1 MAAQTL
7 KLAERPHV
15 IVATPGRLLDHLDRP
30 SPPAL
35 RNLRF
40 LVLDEAGRILSTG
53 FAPELTRVLKSLPP
67 SEQRQTL
74 LFSATMSDAIERLR
88 RMACRGKASSARLFD
103 LTAVRSTPETLSLE
117 CLFMPAQVT
126 LSFLAHVLQTLV
138 KLEHRQSTKDKRS
151 HAARGEG
158 GAGRRPR
165 RRRWR
170 RKRRRRVSPRKTT
183 RARGPRSSSSGRAS
197 GARR

>member
-15 IVATPGRLLDHLDRP
+15 IVATPGRLLDHLDGP

-67 SEQRQTL
+67 LRAAADAALQRNH
-74 LFSATMSDAIERLR
+74 ERR
-88 RMACRGKASSARLFD
+88 D
-103 LTAVRSTPETLSLE
+103 
-117 CLFMPAQVT
+117 
-126 LSFLAHVLQTLV
+126 
-138 KLEHRQSTKDKRS
+138 
-151 HAARGEG
+151 
-158 GAGRRPR
+158 
-165 RRRWR
+165 
-170 RKRRRRVSPRKTT
+170 
-183 RARGPRSSSSGRAS
+183 
-197 GARR
+197 